1 MYVKD
6 LKKLRS
12 QLSEKQIVFNSEK
25 SGWKTRN
32 RKLDLFQFLN
42 LFISQRPNNHLSL
55 NDMRQELF
63 NDELLIS
70 KEGINKRINDKA
82 VVMMKL
88 ILREI
93 IELNLLPVYNG
104 TTTPGFSSIILTD
117 STSFQLPS
125 RLNDS
130 FKGFG
135 GNHGMRGGVKVQY
148 QMSLSHGKVKMDTV
162 SAAQSDQKTE
172 IIQPKK
178 GELHLFDLGY
188 FSFPRL
194 NEFEQKKAFYLCRLK
209 VNTLLWIRKNNQW
222 HQLTWKEISK
232 LYRGHKTL
240 EIEVY
245 LGQDRQVK
253 TRLFIEKISAN
264 SSAKKRRNVKRY
276 AQRHGRVP
284 TKKHLASCDF
294 SAHISNVSPEILT
307 KENARKI
314 YSLRWQ
320 IEIQFKTW
328 KSFMNIDKIFHM
340 NRYRFECHH
349 YGTLIYILLCGKI
362 FYACKQ
368 EHWSE
373 NEVELSELKAIKFL
387 ARNKS
392 LVHDLIFQQIANSE
406 LVLVKMN
413 AVFRNTCIKEF
424 KKHRQTPMNII
435 KCCLS

>member
-12 QLSEKQIVFNSEK
+12 QLSEQRIVFNSEK
-25 SGWKTRN
+25 AGWKTRS

-63 NDELLIS
+63 NDDLLIS

-82 VVMMKL
+82 VVMIKL
-88 ILREI
+88 ILGEI
-93 IELNLLPVYNG
+93 MELNLLQFYP
-104 TTTPGFSSIILTD
+104 TTNDFSSIILTD
-117 STSFQLPS
+117 STSFQLPG

-135 GNHGMRGGVKVQY
+135 GNHGIRGGVKVQY
-148 QMSLSHGKVKMDTV
+148 QMSLTNGKVKMDTV
-162 SAAQSDQKTE
+162 SAAKSDQKTE

-222 HQLTWKEISK
+222 HQLTWREIAK
-232 LYRGHKTL
+232 LHRGHKTL
-240 EIEVY
+240 EIEVF

-264 SSAKKRRNVKRY
+264 SSAQKRRKVKRY
-276 AQRHGRVP
+276 AQRHGRIP
-284 TKKHLASCDF
+284 TQKHLTSCDF
-294 SAHISNVSPEILT
+294 SAHISNVPPEILT

-368 EHWSE
+368 EYWRE
-373 NEVELSELKAIKFL
+373 YEVELSELKAMKFL

-392 LVHDLIFQQIANSE
+392 LVHDLIFQQIATSE
-406 LVLVKMN
+406 VVLMKMN
-413 AVFRNTCIKEF
+413 SVFRNTCIKEF
-424 KKHRQTPMNII
+424 KKHRQTPMNIM
-435 KCCLS
+435 KYCLS